1 LIILVL
7 TLEGTV
13 GDLEVI
19 YAGAYT
25 DRATDQ
31 NIDYTDYLFV
41 GQYVP
46 FYICDG
52 VTNYNTVAPVEAG
65 TCQAPDMYVAHTGS
79 TEVTTHEVR
88 INGDIND
95 TTSFTAGVF

>member
-1 LIILVL
+1 MSL
-7 TLEGTV
+7 TLKGSI
-13 GDLEVI
+13 GDLEVV

-52 VTNYNTVAPVEAG
+52 VTNYTAVASPG
-65 TCQAPDMYVAHTGS
+65 TCMLYLNLQL
-79 TEVTTHEVR
+79 R
-88 INGDIND
+88 
-95 TTSFTAGVF
+95 